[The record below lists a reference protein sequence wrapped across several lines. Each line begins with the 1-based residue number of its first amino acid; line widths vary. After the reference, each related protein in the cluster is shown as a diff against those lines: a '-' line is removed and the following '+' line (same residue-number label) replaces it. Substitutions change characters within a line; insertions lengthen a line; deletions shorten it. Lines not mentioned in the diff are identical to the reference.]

1 MAQVTLYNPRTGS
14 PVTFPERSARLYLAR
29 GWRDRPAPAPAE
41 EHEPETETGTEL
53 TGSPLTAHEEE

>member
-14 PVTFPERSARLYLAR
+14 PVTFPERSARLYLAK
-29 GWRDRPAPAPAE
+29 GWRDRPAPAE
-41 EHEPETETGTEL
+41 EPEPETETEP

>member
-1 MAQVTLYNPRTGS
+1 MAQVTLYNPRTGE

-29 GWRDRPAPAPAE
+29 GWRDRPAPAE
-41 EHEPETETGTEL
+41 EPEPETETEP

>member
-29 GWRDRPAPAPAE
+29 GWRDRPAPAE
-41 EHEPETETGTEL
+41 EPEPETETEP